1 MSEQLYA
8 PLITFVGT
16 TPNIG
21 TTLAAF
27 AAASRIAE
35 SSDATVGYLCLNLK
49 SAKLQRYVGIDRPA
63 TGLDTI
69 RPELRDRSLEPAKLL
84 RTAYPIREIPGLNVL
99 FGNMERDQAEFYT
112 AEDIEFLLETA
123 RWTFDIVVADVGAYW
138 DNAATVCALREAS
151 TRVLV
156 TTGALTHFQEDWNR
170 WIGQVSPLFG
180 VPSTSYELLVIQTP
194 WKNGGFHVK
203 DICKETGL
211 PLTGELRMTEPMLLQ
226 LDNGRY
232 DHWLRSEEG
241 RSTMKPSAELWMRQY
256 GVNKKQPKLVQPWY
270 RKLLAHRN
278 GVGS

>member
-1 MSEQLYA
+1 MYA
-8 PLITFVGT
+8 PLIAFVGT

-35 SSDATVGYLCLNLK
+35 SGDAAVGYLCLNLK
-49 SAKLQRYVGIDRPA
+49 SAKLHRYVGVDRPA
-63 TGLDTI
+63 SGLDTI

-84 RTAYPIREIPGLNVL
+84 RTTYPIRGIPGLHAL

-123 RWTFDIVVADVGAYW
+123 RWTFDVVVADVGAYW

-151 TRVLV
+151 TRVLA
-156 TTGALTHFQEDWNR
+156 TTGALSHFQEDWSR

-180 VPSTSYELLVIQTP
+180 VPSTSYELLVIQPP

-203 DICKETGL
+203 NIGKETGL
-211 PLTGELRMTEPMLLQ
+211 TMIGELRLTEPMMLQ

-232 DHWLRSEEG
+232 DQWLGSAEG
-241 RSTMKPSAELWMRQY
+241 RETMKPSAEAWMRQY
-256 GVNKKQPKLVQPWY
+256 GVRKKRPKHLQPWY

-278 GVGS
+278 GVGL

>member
-1 MSEQLYA
+1 MYA

-27 AAASRIAE
+27 AAASRVAE
-35 SSDATVGYLCLNLK
+35 SSEAAVGYLCLNLK

-63 TGLDTI
+63 SGLDTI
-69 RPELRDRSLEPAKLL
+69 RPELRDGSLDSAKLL
-84 RTAYPIREIPGLNVL
+84 RTMYPVREIPGLHVL
-99 FGNMERDQAEFYT
+99 MGNMDRDQAEFYMV
-112 AEDIEFLLETA
+112 EDFECLLDTA
-123 RWTFDIVVADVGAYW
+123 RHTFDIVVADVGAYW

-156 TTGALTHFQEDWNR
+156 TTGALSHFQEDWYR
-170 WIGQVSPLFG
+170 WIGQISPLFG
-180 VPSTSYELLVIQTP
+180 VPSADYELLVIRPP
-194 WKNGGFHVK
+194 WRNGGFKLK
-203 DICKETGL
+203 DISKETGL
-211 PLTGELRMTEPMLLQ
+211 PLIGEMMLTEPMMLQ

-232 DHWLRSEEG
+232 HHWLSSEEG
-241 RSTMKPSAELWMRQY
+241 REAMKPSAEAWIRQY
-256 GVNKKQPKLVQPWY
+256 GLRRKRSKHIQPWY